1 MINRFYTK
9 LTVGLLSI
17 LCLFFL
23 IPSLSADAV
32 KTELITERDKIVTI
46 TSQSNLYLEASYNAF
61 SSDLT
66 ALGGLAYVNEV
77 ISDVLAEQ
85 NVVDDLTAELILLQN
100 QLVTKLV
107 HASVN
112 YEFQLARNS
121 NLSAY
126 TLRSQTVFQNE
137 LDRIEIILNNPRS
150 GDEIISALTADIEAA
165 FDLLILLADKT
176 ELNQKMAEATATS
189 LSDGTLYTPNSFTLF
204 INSYHLFDITILPN
218 TGMTTREIYN
228 NADASVDEALSAVE
242 AINNAVALLILRP
255 DKTDLIN
262 AYNLAL
268 EYDLSSFT
276 PNSVDA
282 YNNGLD
288 IIESVIN
295 NPNALQADLDQ
306 AITDLINL
314 YDILI
319 EKADTSL
326 LSELNTE
333 ALVAYYEEK
342 LKYTEDSHNLFQ
354 SAVNNYGTY
363 AYINSVILDLNV
375 TQETIDQLTLTVQN
389 AISLLVERGNIAPL
403 QTKYLSLLEIDL
415 SPFTPNS
422 IAEFQTGLNTIYQ
435 IINSPN
441 TDQSLVNQTMTDIE
455 SLESILVYIAETTT
469 LNSLIKS
476 VDSIVS
482 TDYTAT
488 SYGYLQSVL
497 HKANNA
503 ITDLNT
509 SQDDIDIIKTELEEA
524 ISSLRT
530 KLSPVIIN
538 AHRGNIDLKEY
549 VVIGDSSILSFY
561 SHNESVALVSE
572 DGYLSG
578 IDFGNTII
586 TVTLANGLT
595 EDIPIIVKAKIATS
609 SFVLVL
615 SLPFVSIGLAF
626 VLLSSNG
633 LSKFSIKKIRNTKEI

>member
-204 INSYHLFDITILPN
+204 INSYHLFDITTLPN
-218 TGMTTREIYN
+218 TGMTAREIYN

-342 LKYTEDSHNLFQ
+342 LKYTEDSHYLFQ

-455 SLESILVYIAETTT
+455 RLESILVYIAETTT

-538 AHRGNIDLKEY
+538 AHRGNIDLREY
-549 VVIGDSSILSFY
+549 VVIGDSSIVSFY